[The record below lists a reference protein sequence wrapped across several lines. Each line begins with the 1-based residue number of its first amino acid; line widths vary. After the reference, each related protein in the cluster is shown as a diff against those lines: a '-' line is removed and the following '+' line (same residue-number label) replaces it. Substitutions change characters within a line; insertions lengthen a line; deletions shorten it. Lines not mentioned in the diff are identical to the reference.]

1 MQQIKLHSPANDLL
15 LSTYVD
21 DSSYRLREIMG
32 DNRLDLQFSLPEYI
46 DIPEQAFC
54 IFKEEL
60 YWMPRSLDY
69 TKQHSQHFNYNLAM
83 EGSTWMLKAT
93 KFKFFDYI
101 VENDKV
107 KPTSS
112 FKLSF
117 SLTAT
122 PRMVADLII
131 ANLKLKYPQYPWQVG
146 DCIDSEP
153 VTLDFNHDYCF
164 DVLPKVVDGFDT
176 EWELDKFMLH
186 FRKVERLDDNGKK
199 ISFKLSYGYNNGILG
214 GLRRIQYDNKKIINR
229 VYVEGGERNIDRST
243 YARDRNESGSDT
255 LLLQKNKRITHEG
268 IEYTT
273 DASGSYLERVTPLA
287 GEEDSLD
294 IKKHYPKR
302 VGTVSAVEIIDDKQG
317 FYNIID
323 NSIPEDLDYSKLI
336 IAGETMTV
344 IFQTGQLA
352 GKEFDAK
359 YKHDTRKFELVPI
372 EQNGLIYPQGNIV
385 PAVGDQYAVFH
396 MRMPEQYITNAENEA
411 LQDVVKYLWE
421 NEQAQYSY
429 RWNLDGIYAN
439 RNWGEIRG
447 YLNIGYFVE
456 FSDPQFLPDP
466 VDVRIVAVKEK
477 VNDPKSPEITIA
489 NNVSSKTFGAII
501 NEIPTL
507 EETVNR
513 KDKEVVSY
521 VKRGFKQS
529 QETMQKLIDS
539 MLDFDGAIKPIAVQT
554 MMMLVGDESL
564 QFRYVDKRVNPQ
576 QKPSGIHY
584 NATDKRLVCPV
595 GIMQHMTLGINTL
608 SSTHKDS
615 EYKFWD
621 CKAYQSDVLIDPRK
635 SYFLYLKC
643 PKSDYSN
650 AVYLISEDAIKMEAV
665 ADHYHFLV
673 GILNTED
680 DEGNRSFIEM
690 FGFTE
695 ITPGRITTDRII
707 SSDGNVFFDLANNVL
722 QAVKNGV
729 GFIWNNGLK
738 IINAIFRIEN
748 DEGEAIAEIDNLGN
762 AMFGKGAHKFNADK
776 SLSLAD
782 GNILYDLVEELRVK
796 GRFESSDEDG
806 NRIIIDASKQSIQ
819 QVSKDGSI
827 IGRWEYGSPRNVGE
841 RWRSEIKLDS
851 REKTSTGSYL
861 RADVALST
869 TSGLA
874 LHDYNEKGDRI
885 GSAYFSLDYMTANKL
900 IIFRDL
906 PTSNYRLQHNQV
918 WNDNGTLK
926 IHSIL

>member
-1 MQQIKLHSPANDLL
+1 MQQIKLYTPANDLL
-15 LSTYVD
+15 LSTDVD

-32 DNRLDLQFSLPEYI
+32 DNRLGLQFSLPEFI
-46 DIPEQAFC
+46 DIPEQSFC

-101 VENDKV
+101 LENNNIR
-107 KPTSS
+107 PTSS

-117 SLTAT
+117 PLTAT
-122 PRMVADLII
+122 PRMIADLII

-176 EWELDKFMLH
+176 EWELDKFTLH

-199 ISFKLSYGYNNGILG
+199 VSFKLSYGYNNGILG

-229 VYVEGGERNIDRST
+229 VYVEGVERNIDRST

-255 LLLQKNKRITHEG
+255 LLLPKSKRITHEG

-273 DASGSYLERVTPLA
+273 DASGSYLERVNPLA

-302 VGTVSAVEIIDDKQG
+302 VGTVSDVEMIDDKQG

-323 NSIPEDLDYSKLI
+323 ASIPDDLDYSKLI

-385 PAVGDQYAVFH
+385 PAVGDKYAVFH

-529 QETMQKLIDS
+529 QETMQKIIES

-554 MMMLVGDESL
+554 MMMLIGDESL
-564 QFRYVDKRVNPQ
+564 QFRYVDKRDNPQ

-595 GIMQHMTLGINTL
+595 GIMQHMTLGINSL
-608 SSTHKDS
+608 SSNHKDS

-621 CKAYQSDVLIDPRK
+621 CKAYQSDVLTDPRK

-680 DEGNRSFIEM
+680 ENDNRSFIEM

-695 ITPGRITTDRII
+695 ITPARMLTQLIT
-707 SSDGNVFFDLANNVL
+707 SADGNFVINLVQGLLEIF
-722 QAVKNGV
+722 
-729 GFIWNNGLK
+729 NNGQSMIKLDGQDGSGHLAGG
-738 IINAIFRIEN
+738 NLLWDA
-748 DEGEAIAEIDNLGN
+748 LGN
-762 AMFGKGAHKFNADK
+762 LLLSNATIELRNNISEIVSKLDGTTGAAMFGKG
-776 SLSLAD
+776 SIMLAPD
-782 GNILYDLVEELRVK
+782 GSASFGNGNNVLKANGSGHLAKNSISWDDLGNLLVTGKYRSRTI
-796 GRFESSDEDG
+796 GNRFE
-806 NRIIIDASKQSIQ
+806 IDPENESLMLYNAMNNISARLWFSENIALLQFFLGTDTNVSVNALGIQ
-819 QVSKDGSI
+819 LM
-827 IGRWEYGSPRNVGE
+827 GRAN
-841 RWRSEIKLDS
+841 L
-851 REKTSTGSYL
+851 L
-861 RADVALST
+861 
-869 TSGLA
+869 
-874 LHDYNEKGDRI
+874 
-885 GSAYFSLDYMTANKL
+885 LDYDNM
-900 IIFRDL
+900 
-906 PTSNYRLQHNQV
+906 PTSDPKFKGMIWR
-918 WNDNGTLK
+918 NGTD
-926 IHSIL
+926 IRISAG